1 MIPLKD
7 ALTSSVGKKYLMSVS
22 GLALMGFIV
31 THLLG
36 NLQLY
41 FLDDGVAFNKYAHA
55 LHELGGLLYVAEIGL
70 LGVFLLHV
78 VVAFGITLK
87 TKSARKSKYVHGLKT
102 KGNPSYSSVASR
114 NMIVTG
120 SGLLI
125 FLVLHIMH
133 MKYGLFDPAGAVV
146 VKDVDGTQM
155 LDLYTRVQI
164 AFQNPLIVT
173 GYVAVMVFLGMHLR
187 HGFWSAF
194 QSLGALN
201 WRLEKPMTVLGLV
214 VGVIV
219 AAGFLG
225 IPVFLY
231 IRHLTAGG

>member
-22 GLALMGFIV
+22 GIALLGFIV

-41 FLDDGVAFNKYAHA
+41 FFDDGVAFNQYAHA
-55 LHELGGLLYVAEIGL
+55 LHELGMLLYVAEIGL
-70 LGVFLLHV
+70 LLVFLLHV
-78 VVAFGITLK
+78 AVAFAITLK
-87 TKSARKSKYVHGLKT
+87 TQGARKNKYAHSLKS
-102 KGNPSYSSVASR
+102 KGNPSYSSLASR
-114 NMIVTG
+114 NMIITG
-120 SGLLI
+120 TVLLV

-133 MKYGLFDPAGAVV
+133 MKYGLFDPKDAVGKISV
-146 VKDVDGTQM
+146 EGEEM
-155 LDLYTRVQI
+155 LDLYTRVKI
-164 AFQNPLIVT
+164 AFQNPLIVA
-173 GYVAVMVFLGMHLR
+173 GYVGVMVFLGMHLR

-201 WRLEKPMTVLGLV
+201 WRLEKPMTLLGLV
-214 VGVIV
+214 AGVAI

-231 IRHLTAGG
+231 IRHLMAGG